1 MGPASIPTASLTT
14 HPEQGFLEAL
24 DALRRALDE
33 LDAPSMIIGGVAVI
47 ALGVPRL
54 TVDIDATVAAARV
67 TIERLVETLERH
79 RITPR
84 IPDAVAFANARQVLL
99 AVHEASGTPIDISL
113 AWLSFEEE
121 ALAACRH
128 CDYAGVR
135 IRIPRPEDLL
145 VYKVIAS
152 RPRDLEDAEG
162 LLILH
167 GAAMDLDRAR
177 HIVKQFAAALDDAE
191 RPQTLERLI
200 RQSGLE
206 R

>member
-1 MGPASIPTASLTT
+1 
-14 HPEQGFLEAL
+14 
-24 DALRRALDE
+24 
-33 LDAPSMIIGGVAVI
+33 MIIGGVAVI

-54 TVDIDATVAAARV
+54 TVDIDATVEAAHV
-67 TIERLVETLERH
+67 SIEQLVEVLGRH
-79 RITPR
+79 GITPR
-84 IPDAVAFANARQVLL
+84 IPDAVAFARARQVLL
-99 AVHEASGTPIDISL
+99 TVHEASGTPVDISL

-121 ALAACRH
+121 ALRACLS

-145 VYKVIAS
+145 IYKLIAS

-162 LLILH
+162 LLVLH
-167 GAAMDLDRAR
+167 GATMDLGRAR
-177 HIVKQFAAALDDAE
+177 DIVKEFAAALDDTE

-200 RQSGLE
+200 HKSGLE